1 MSALKAE
8 CARVSAKGQQIETE
22 AAPIRYVAAVFSVT
36 GSETAVRGLILVLTC
51 EGHCA
56 HGDGFGETVI
66 PSLVR
71 GRIRMSSAATEF
83 LACLACSTAS
93 GIATR

>member
-8 CARVSAKGQQIETE
+8 RASVAAKRQQIETE

-36 GSETAVRGLILVLTC
+36 GSETAVRWFTLVLTC

-56 HGDGFGETVI
+56 HGGGFGETVI
-66 PSLVR
+66 PSSIRSRV
-71 GRIRMSSAATEF
+71 RIRPAAREL